1 MRLPPNAQSCISCID
16 SCIQLLFSGRMGAA
30 VHAGVVNDPGVAE
43 GLSRAGDVG
52 VSRKLGVL
60 GAPGVIVGPSVAVLV

>member
-43 GLSRAGDVG
+43 GLSRAGDVLAFPENWA
-52 VSRKLGVL
+52 SWEPR
-60 GAPGVIVGPSVAVLV
+60 A